1 MCPRDSQDSAHHEH
15 LDEHVEP
22 QASQNQYQ
30 YYIALYVHPV
40 LMCIFI
46 YLVNI
51 QALYTLFLVLFVLR
65 I

>member
-1 MCPRDSQDSAHHEH
+1 MCPRDSQDNAHHEQS
-15 LDEHVEP
+15 DEHVAELEP

-51 QALYTLFLVLFVLR
+51 QALYTLF
-65 I
+65 